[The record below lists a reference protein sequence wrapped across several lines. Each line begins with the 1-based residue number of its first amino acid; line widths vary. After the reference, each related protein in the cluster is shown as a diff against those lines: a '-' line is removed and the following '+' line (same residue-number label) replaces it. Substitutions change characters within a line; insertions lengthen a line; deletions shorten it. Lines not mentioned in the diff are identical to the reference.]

1 MLDPNSWRLT
11 LVSCGVS
18 PAACACPATL
28 APAADPRTTR
38 AWSVAPFLRY
48 LPRLR
53 SFLPARPPPTSHA
66 RLLTHRGP
74 APWPCTLA
82 LHLDPES
89 WPARSSSC
97 CSRRTLR

>member
-18 PAACACPATL
+18 PATCACPATL
-28 APAADPRTTR
+28 APAADPRTIR

-53 SFLPARPPPTSHA
+53 SSLPALHPPPT
-66 RLLTHRGP
+66 LG
-74 APWPCTLA
+74 C
-82 LHLDPES
+82 
-89 WPARSSSC
+89 
-97 CSRRTLR
+97 